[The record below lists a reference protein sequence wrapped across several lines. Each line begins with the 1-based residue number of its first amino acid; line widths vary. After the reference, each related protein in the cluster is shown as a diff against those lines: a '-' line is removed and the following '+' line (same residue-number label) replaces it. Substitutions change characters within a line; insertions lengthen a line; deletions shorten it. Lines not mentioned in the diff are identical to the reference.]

1 MLEKI
6 TVYHFVNNN
15 MGGVFSVV
23 KNLLQFSQSSGIESH
38 VIYTIN
44 KEQNN
49 NFIIPKVSG
58 AASQQVFY
66 YSPKWNFY
74 YTCKKLAKLLPDANA
89 LVIAH
94 DWLELGM
101 MSNLGLQNPVIQFVH
116 GNYDY
121 YYNLS
126 VKHQNVVDAFICVSP
141 VIEKK
146 LIELLPPEKANFVK
160 YYRFPVPDVNTMER
174 QNETLKIIYASGNLI
189 DENKQFSLLPQ
200 INKLLQKNNLTV
212 YWIIVGAGKSK
223 KEVQALMNIKSEFAF
238 FEKLPNK
245 DLLNL
250 LTTAD
255 IFILPSLK
263 EGFPVAVVEAM
274 KAGLVP
280 LITNWEGA
288 TEELIVKGETGFYIE
303 TGDAAGYVNNIETLH
318 TNRNKLKNIAEA
330 AVKKANELFNP
341 FINTKIIEDSFIKV
355 YSSAKD
361 HKVANKIYG
370 SRMDEKYIP
379 NFLTHFTRSFLKSKA
394 ELS

>member
-1 MLEKI
+1 
-6 TVYHFVNNN
+6 

-23 KNLLQFSQSSGIESH
+23 KNLLQFSQLPGIENH

-49 NFIIPKVSG
+49 NFLIPEVAG

-126 VKHQNVVDAFICVSP
+126 VKHQNVIDALICVSP
-141 VIEKK
+141 VIQNK
-146 LIELLPPEKANFVK
+146 LTELLSTEKAKAVN
-160 YYRFPVPDVNTMER
+160 YYRFPVPDVKANAR
-174 QNETLKIIYASGNLI
+174 HNKTLKVIYASGNLV

-200 INKLLQKNNLTV
+200 INKLLLKKNLTV
-212 YWIIVGAGKSK
+212 DWIIVGEGKSK
-223 KEVQALMNIKSEFAF
+223 QEVKDLMNIESEFIYF
-238 FEKLPNK
+238 DKLPNA

-255 IFILPSLK
+255 IFLLPSLK

-280 LITNWEGA
+280 LVTNWEGA
-288 TEELIVKGETGFYIE
+288 TKELIVEGETGFYIAI
-303 TGDAAGYVNNIETLH
+303 GDAAGYANKIEALH
-318 TNRNKLKNIAEA
+318 NNRNQLKNIAEA
-330 AVKKANELFNP
+330 AEDKANELFNP
-341 FINTKIIEDSFIKV
+341 FNNTKTIEEAFKKV
-355 YSSAKD
+355 YSSASD

-379 NFLTHFTRSFLKSKA
+379 NFLTHFTRSFLKFKV
-394 ELS
+394 E